1 MTKRLVVAIV
11 FILSSFF
18 LSLIS
23 VGQVHNEIDSVLYEI
38 DTNEDIYSCA
48 ENVLLLREGNER
60 VFSLFLKH
68 TDADMIDR
76 LHIEL
81 NIALKNRN
89 DERIALLLSEIYA
102 FLSVTS
108 EGERVKS
115 ENIF

>member
-11 FILSSFF
+11 FFFFLFLSSLLAVGRVHSEIEAV
-18 LSLIS
+18 LS
-23 VGQVHNEIDSVLYEI
+23 EIEA
-38 DTNEDIYSCA
+38 NADIYSCA
-48 ENVLLLREGNER
+48 ENVLKMRKTNES

-81 NIALKNRN
+81 RAALNSRN
-89 DERIALLLSEIYA
+89 DEKITLLLAEIYA
-102 FLSVTS
+102 FLTVTD
-108 EGERVKS
+108 EGERVKT

>member
-1 MTKRLVVAIV
+1 MTKRLIVSVVFLFSA
-11 FILSSFF
+11 FILSIF
-18 LSLIS
+18 S
-23 VGQVHNEIDSVLYEI
+23 VGRVHSEINAVLHEI
-38 DTNEDIYSCA
+38 EANDDIYVSA
-48 ENVLLLREGNER
+48 EKVLLLRRDNER

-81 NIALKNRN
+81 SFAVKNRN
-89 DERIALLLSEIYA
+89 DERVELLLAEIYA